1 METLL
6 PLVTSL
12 CGRQDL
18 NLHVFRHQDL
28 NLARLPIS
36 PHPRA
41 SLLRAYRSARNPGW
55 GFVASRIVISGRGNH
70 ARRVM
75 RDGDARVVG

>member
-1 METLL
+1 MREGEDENMQPIPALAAGTRCARF

-41 SLLRAYRSARNPGW
+41 SLLERIGALGIPDGASLHPRS
-55 GFVASRIVISGRGNH
+55 
-70 ARRVM
+70 
-75 RDGDARVVG
+75 